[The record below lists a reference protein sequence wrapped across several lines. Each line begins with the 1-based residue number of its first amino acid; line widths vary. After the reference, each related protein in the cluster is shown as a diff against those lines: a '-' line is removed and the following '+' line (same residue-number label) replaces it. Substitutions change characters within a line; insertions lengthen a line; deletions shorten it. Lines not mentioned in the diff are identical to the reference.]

1 MFSAED
7 RKNLLNSEKTTQ
19 LEMDVLAKRQDLE
32 RQHNQILIKKQH
44 QEKLMEKRKEQMEEK
59 VRESLNTLKGKSV
72 YSLAVQIFCAMLL

>member
-1 MFSAED
+1 MFSEED
-7 RKNLLNSEKTTQ
+7 RKSLLNSEKTAQ

-59 VRESLNTLKGKSV
+59 VRESLSKCS
-72 YSLAVQIFCAMLL
+72 A